1 MRKIAF
7 AFAVVTA
14 MSAMAEETLLQN
26 TSFDEFDEKGK
37 PVGWIVSGNF
47 RIAKGAGHNG
57 SDGLVWESDK
67 PCGKL
72 HVARQRLEG
81 VNPGDILEYQALV
94 KKDGFKTAANQG
106 SVFSIEMRD
115 ETNKWILA
123 LYAKM
128 KKTQPDGEWTL
139 IESSG
144 QVPEGTKNPVVVIYV
159 SGDSDGKVSWDNIVV
174 RKFKRGDPVAF
185 VCTSVYRNT
194 AAEGMADF
202 HASIHVPND
211 AKGKAISA
219 AFIWTDVDGRKVRTP
234 ATRLTDREAAVDL
247 DVSRFTMGR
256 QTIVFELFADGK
268 ALGSASIDFTRV
280 AALPRRRVWIDSHR
294 RCIVDGK
301 PFFPLGMYWN
311 PNEKQMAA
319 YTNGPFNCVVHYEM
333 MTSNRLDFC
342 QKAGLMSFSAIDHKL
357 WNVAAMA
364 QMPEANVA
372 KAKLETA
379 IATIKGH
386 PALLGWYL
394 GDEYDVR
401 KAKNVTALNR
411 FIAERDPDHPTY
423 LVQDRVYDLDA
434 FAAAAD
440 VIGLDPYPVPKLP
453 VRRIT
458 EFMRDGR
465 KAVFDTLPHWSVP
478 QSFAWLWYNAD
489 LTQVNGRFPTLAEL
503 RSINW
508 QHIALGANGL
518 MPFAYHCFFYPLN
531 RQDWRPLW
539 AVAVESYREVARMI
553 PVLLSID
560 HAPVAKPD
568 SDSLVCRTWGKDGDL
583 YVLACNIDD
592 KPLYAA
598 IDLSGGEWRMV
609 GPEVGSPAI
618 MDGLSK
624 IRLYMDPI
632 GVSFLRLAP
641 ATR

>member
-1 MRKIAF
+1 MRKTAF
-7 AFAVVTA
+7 AFAIFAATA
-14 MSAMAEETLLQN
+14 TMADETLLKN

-57 SDGLVWESDK
+57 SGGLVWESDK

-81 VNPGDILEYQALV
+81 VKPGDILEYQALV

-123 LYAKM
+123 RYATM

-139 IESSG
+139 IDSSG
-144 QVPEGTKNPVVVIYV
+144 QVPEGTRNPIVVIYV
-159 SGDSDGKVSWDNIVV
+159 SGDSEGKVSWDNIVV
-174 RKFKRGDPVAF
+174 RKFKREPVAF

-202 HASIHVPND
+202 HASIRVPND

-219 AFIWTDVDGRKVRTP
+219 AFIWTDADGRKVRTP

-247 DVSRFTMGR
+247 DVSRFAMGR
-256 QTIVFELFADGK
+256 QTIAAELLADGK
-268 ALGSASIDFTRV
+268 ALGRAEMEFTRV
-280 AALPRRRVWIDSHR
+280 AALPRRRVWIDSYR

-319 YTNGPFNCVVHYEM
+319 YTNGPFNCVIHYEM
-333 MTSNRLDFC
+333 MTPARLDFC
-342 QKAGLMSFSAIDHKL
+342 RKAGLMSFSALDHKL
-357 WNVAAMA
+357 WKTAETAPKAEADAAR
-364 QMPEANVA
+364 
-372 KAKLETA
+372 AKLAAGIDA
-379 IATIKGH
+379 IKDH

-401 KAKNVTALNR
+401 KAKRVNALNR
-411 FIAERDPDHPTY
+411 FVSERDPDHPTY

-434 FAAAAD
+434 FTVAAD
-440 VIGLDPYPVPKLP
+440 VIGLDPYPVPRQP

-458 EFMRDGR
+458 DFMRDGR

-478 QSFAWLWYNAD
+478 QSFAWLWYHD
-489 LTQVNGRFPTLAEL
+489 DFTQANGRFPTLAEM

-508 QHIALGANGL
+508 QHIACGANGL
-518 MPFAYHCFFYPLN
+518 IPFAYHCFFYPLN

-539 AVAVESYREVARMI
+539 ALAVEACREVARMA
-553 PVLLSID
+553 PVLLSVEP
-560 HAPVAKPD
+560 APAVTPD
-568 SDSLVCRTWGKDGDL
+568 SEALVCRSWVKDGDL
-583 YVLACNIDD
+583 YVLACNIEP

-598 IDLSGGEWRMV
+598 IDLSEGQWRMV
-609 GPEVGSPAI
+609 GTEIGTPAT
-618 MDGLSK
+618 MDGPAK

-641 ATR
+641 AVR